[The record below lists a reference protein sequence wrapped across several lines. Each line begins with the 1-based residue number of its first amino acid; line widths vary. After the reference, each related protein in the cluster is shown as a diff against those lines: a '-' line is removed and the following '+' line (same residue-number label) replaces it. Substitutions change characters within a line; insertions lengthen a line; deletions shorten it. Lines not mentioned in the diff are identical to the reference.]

1 MTSFSEV
8 LSLAKT
14 ANDALNAVE
23 DAADAHL
30 QSSFVKFQNG
40 YMTLAELRLDMVNHA
55 RAGYVSAGTIANNHM
70 MKISMDSSL
79 PAIDTPL
86 MKTSFALSSVIDDIS
101 RNIGAFEFSER
112 DATALRR
119 MRFRTALSVQHAVRR
134 GFTENQ
140 LASGKALSDAG
151 ASINKMWLANFFNN
165 SPCPTCRALH
175 GTELALDEEFDHGN
189 AKSPKTYLGLHGP
202 PRHPNCHC
210 YLLVYVVTLDT
221 VSQAPAAPILEEQKY
236 MHSHD
241 IRKLP
246 RSVYVAALTTLRL
259 IAGLLKGAIRGKR

>member
-8 LSLAKT
+8 LGLAKT

-30 QSSFVKFQNG
+30 QSAFVKFQNG
-40 YMTLAELRLDMVNHA
+40 YITLAELRLDMLNSTQ
-55 RAGYVSAGTIANNHM
+55 AGYITAGTIANNHM
-70 MKISMDSSL
+70 TKIADDASL

-86 MKTSFALSSVIDDIS
+86 VKTSPALASVLDDIS
-101 RNIGAFEFSER
+101 RNMGVFEYSER

-119 MRFRTALSVQHAVRR
+119 LRFRTSLSVQHAVRR

-140 LASGKALSDAG
+140 LATGKALSDAG
-151 ASINKMWLANFFNN
+151 ASVHKMWLANFLNN

-175 GTELALDEEFDHGN
+175 GTELDLSDEFDHGD
-189 AKSPKTYLGLHGP
+189 AKAPKTYLDLLGP
-202 PRHPNCHC
+202 PRHPHCHC

-246 RSVYVAALTTLRL
+246 RSVYIAALTTLRL